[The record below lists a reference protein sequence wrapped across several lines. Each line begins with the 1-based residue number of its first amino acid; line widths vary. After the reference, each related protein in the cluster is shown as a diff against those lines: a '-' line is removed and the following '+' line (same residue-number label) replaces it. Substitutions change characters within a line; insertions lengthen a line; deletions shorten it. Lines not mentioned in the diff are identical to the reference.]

1 MVSSNY
7 YIQTRKGKKVKVRK
21 NRSGRKTIDNVD
33 VYTGKSLKTGETD
46 YEKVDYKTQAKIKDY
61 WDVQLSKEFQK
72 SKRSQFSNFSSGTYN
87 RKSKTG
93 KVHIASVA
101 VPVVVVGGASLYAN
115 RNS

>member
-61 WDVQLSKEFQK
+61 WDVSFCCC
-72 SKRSQFSNFSSGTYN
+72 SCGGCGW
-87 RKSKTG
+87 RKS
-93 KVHIASVA
+93 
-101 VPVVVVGGASLYAN
+101 LC
-115 RNS
+115 